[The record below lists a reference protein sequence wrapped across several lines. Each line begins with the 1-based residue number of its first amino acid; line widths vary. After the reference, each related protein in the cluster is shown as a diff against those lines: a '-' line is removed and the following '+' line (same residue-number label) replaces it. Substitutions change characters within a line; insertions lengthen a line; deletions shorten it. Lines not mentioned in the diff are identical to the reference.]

1 MAPKKMTNA
10 ELHKIVIDLTA
21 RLERIEKKLPYVS
34 QGEGSLE
41 KVEKH
46 GTTESGLS
54 MTRGDVVR
62 SMKNALVI
70 LNPKLI
76 DGETKRHS
84 IANVV
89 AIVGK
94 KHGITEEM
102 MDLAYELYKKEEG

>member
-34 QGEGSLE
+34 QGEGSIE
-41 KVEKH
+41 KTEKH
-46 GTTESGLS
+46 HTSDNGL
-54 MTRGDVVR
+54 RLNQADVVR

-84 IANVV
+84 IENVA

-94 KHGITEEM
+94 HHGITEEM
-102 MDLAYELYKKEEG
+102 MDQAYELYKKEEG

>member
-1 MAPKKMTNA
+1 MAPTKMTNIV
-10 ELHKIVIDLTA
+10 LHKMVLDLTA

-34 QGEGSLE
+34 QGEGSIE
-41 KVEKH
+41 KTEKH
-46 GTTESGLS
+46 GTSESGLE

-62 SMKNALVI
+62 SVKNALVI

-84 IANVV
+84 IANVA

>member
-21 RLERIEKKLPYVS
+21 RLERIERKLPYVS

-41 KVEKH
+41 KTEKH
-46 GTTESGLS
+46 GTSESGLA
-54 MTRGDVVR
+54 MTKGDVVR

-76 DGETKRHS
+76 DGKTKRHT
-84 IANVV
+84 IENVA

-94 KHGITEEM
+94 KHGITEEL
-102 MDLAYELYKKEEG
+102 MDLAYELFKKEER